1 MTFIN
6 QFFAINRANLC
17 TIGQLTRIQTQ
28 PHRTTEVGNI
38 LLVFHD
44 VDDILCAFR
53 QKFGRVCIW
62 QTSTVPCIFDNCHL
76 HTQTDTKHR
85 NLIFSCIF
93 NCGNHTFNA
102 TVTKTARN
110 DDTIAVLQGF
120 CNSCTGNL
128 FGVNPEDFHLD
139 IIRNTAVPQSF
150 CNGQICIRQGNILAD
165 QTNRNLFGCLFL
177 AFGHLN
183 PFGQIW
189 CAVFQTE
196 VMTNTG
202 CQTFLL

>member
-1 MTFIN
+1 MRLVRTGLEFRMELYADEPRMARQFYDFHQLAIWRNTSQLQAAFCELTAECVVQFKPVTMAFIN

-53 QKFGRVCIW
+53 QEFCGVCIR
-62 QTSTVPCIFDNCHL
+62 QTSTVPCKFYNCHL

-93 NCGNHTFNA
+93 NCGNHSFDT
-102 TVTKTARN
+102 TVAETARN
-110 DDTIAVLQGF
+110 DDTIAVL
-120 CNSCTGNL
+120 
-128 FGVNPEDFHLD
+128 
-139 IIRNTAVPQSF
+139 
-150 CNGQICIRQGNILAD
+150 
-165 QTNRNLFGCLFL
+165 
-177 AFGHLN
+177 
-183 PFGQIW
+183 
-189 CAVFQTE
+189 
-196 VMTNTG
+196 
-202 CQTFLL
+202 